1 MSSTDVEREILQVM
15 SDDDDVG
22 RTVSRAYGDSF
33 CGYPTRRACFADTIR
48 SGKFWAV
55 ISAFLILFIMLLVLD
70 IKNNESRTTQK
81 ALAFLLMQQ
90 IEHIEN
96 LTHDCICAQWL
107 CQASNDTV
115 VRNTPI
121 QEGRTTTHGKR
132 DVERIRESCS
142 EMYSRLETTA
152 KTQYMDLGACE
163 SELEGPCGF
172 RLSRTLCQTIKNR
185 S

>member
-1 MSSTDVEREILQVM
+1 MSGSDVQAQILEVM
-15 SDDDDVG
+15 DDADV
-22 RTVSRAYGDSF
+22 RSVSRAYGDSF

-96 LTHDCICAQWL
+96 LTHDCICGQWI
-107 CQASNDTV
+107 CQASNDTII
-115 VRNTPI
+115 RNTPV
-121 QEGRTTTHGKR
+121 QEGRTVTHAKR
-132 DVERIRESCS
+132 DAQRIRESCS
-142 EMYSRLETTA
+142 EMYSRLEKEEQTNPIPIN
-152 KTQYMDLGACE
+152 ACE
-163 SELEGPCGF
+163 TQLEGPCGF

-185 S
+185 A